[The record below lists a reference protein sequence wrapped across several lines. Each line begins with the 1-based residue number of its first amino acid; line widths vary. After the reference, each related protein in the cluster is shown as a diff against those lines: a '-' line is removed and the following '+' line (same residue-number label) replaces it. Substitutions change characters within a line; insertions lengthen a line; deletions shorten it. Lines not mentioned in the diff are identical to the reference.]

1 MTGIGDTILDPE
13 IRGELKSKVP
23 RRSRVSFKS
32 CYRTVT
38 SFVSKCFIEFWYLNE
53 KILINDTICF
63 TTLLYPIP
71 INHFIFNDETAICQK
86 HLL

>member
-23 RRSRVSFKS
+23 R
-32 CYRTVT
+32 YRTVT
-38 SFVSKCFIEFWYLNE
+38 SFVSECSIEFWYLNE

-63 TTLLYPIP
+63 TALLYPIP
-71 INHFIFNDETAICQK
+71 INHFIFQYETAICQK